1 MNLKEALAKLATELP
16 EVAELINTH
25 ISSLNAESAD
35 RRVKLTNL
43 NQTIADNQ
51 KVIEA
56 LKAIAGDDTDLVKFA
71 TEVKTKTESSDKVI
85 AELQSKLDAAVLAAA
100 TSHRQLLMV
109 EAAQKS
115 GADQNALNELL
126 KDVAADKIA
135 VGESVTVEGKPL
147 KDYAIEKG
155 KFWERALF
163 LQGTVPDQVPTGG
176 ASPEAPK
183 NPTTVYLES
192 KTAALAKDLGLV

>member
-16 EVAELINTH
+16 EVAELITSH

-35 RRVKLTNL
+35 RRVKLGELTKNL
-43 NQTIADNQ
+43 ADNQ

-71 TEVKTKTESSDKVI
+71 TEAKGKTESTDKVI
-85 AELQSKLDAAVLAAA
+85 AELQAKLDAAILAAA

-147 KDYAIEKG
+147 KDYAVEKG

-163 LQGTVPDQVPTGG
+163 SQGPIADPVPTGG
-176 ASPEAPK
+176 GSPEAPK

-192 KTAALAKDLGLV
+192 KTASLAKDLGLV

>member
-100 TSHRQLLMV
+100 TSHRDR
-109 EAAQKS
+109 KS
-115 GADQNALNELL
+115 
-126 KDVAADKIA
+126 V
-135 VGESVTVEGKPL
+135 V
-147 KDYAIEKG
+147 
-155 KFWERALF
+155 
-163 LQGTVPDQVPTGG
+163 
-176 ASPEAPK
+176 
-183 NPTTVYLES
+183 
-192 KTAALAKDLGLV
+192 